1 MSLVSMEFLVFVC
14 MAAAVYYMIPRKHQW
29 ISLLVFSYIYYA
41 SSGIKV
47 VFFLLYTTVTTYL
60 AGIWLWNAENSEA
73 SKADKKRKK
82 RRILIFTLV
91 LNFGMLAVLK
101 YTNFVIENINAI
113 FGGGITFQKLILPLG
128 ISFYTFQSMGYII
141 DLYWGKHEPER
152 NPFRFALFVSFFPQ
166 LLQGPIGR
174 FGKLANQ
181 LYAGHSFELQR
192 IQRALQLILWGY
204 FKKMVLADRAA
215 VVVNEVFLNSQ
226 KYTGAAILAAVLCY
240 SVQLYA
246 DFSGGID
253 VVRGVAAIFG
263 IELDQNFRQPYF
275 AVSITDFWHRW
286 HITLGTWMKDY
297 IFYPLSLSKG
307 MTKFG
312 KSAKKVLGKKMGRV
326 MPVAAANI
334 VVFLVVGVWHG
345 AAWKYI
351 VYGLYNGLI
360 IAVSG
365 ILAPYYGKWFQ
376 VFHINPKSK
385 AWHVVKI
392 VRTFILVNI
401 SWYFDMGVNLRTA
414 FVMMKNTVTGF
425 SVSSVTDGLLLTLG
439 LDRGDF
445 LILAAGCLVVFIISL
460 LKEKKIQVRESLEKK
475 PLVIRFA
482 VYGMLIL
489 ALPFLGYL
497 TAGGGGFIYAQF

>member
-14 MAAAVYYMIPRKHQW
+14 IAACLYYLIPKKYQW
-29 ISLLVFSYIYYA
+29 ISLLIFSYVYYA
-41 SSGIKV
+41 SSGIRI

-60 AGIWLWNAENSEA
+60 AGIWLWNVETSEVK
-73 SKADKKRKK
+73 KAKKKKRK
-82 RRILIFTLV
+82 RGVLVLTLV

-101 YTNFVIENINAI
+101 YTNFAIENINAI
-113 FGGGITFQKLILPLG
+113 FGSGITFQKLILPLG

-174 FGKLANQ
+174 FGKLAGQ
-181 LYAGHSFELQR
+181 LYAGHSFEFLR
-192 IQRALQLILWGY
+192 IQRAAQLILWGY
-204 FKKMVLADRAA
+204 FKKMVLADRAS
-215 VVVNEVFLNSQ
+215 VVVNEVFLNYQ
-226 KYTGAAILAAVLCY
+226 NYEGVVILAAVLCY
-240 SVQLYA
+240 SIQLYA

-263 IELDQNFRQPYF
+263 IEMDQNFRQPYF

-307 MTKFG
+307 MTRFG

-326 MPVAAANI
+326 MPVAVANI
-334 VVFLVVGVWHG
+334 VVFLVVGIWHG

-376 VFHINPKSK
+376 AFHINPKSRV
-385 AWHVVKI
+385 WHVI
-392 VRTFILVNI
+392 QIIRTFLLVNI
-401 SWYFDMGVNLRTA
+401 SWYFDMGVNLKVA
-414 FVMMKNTVTGF
+414 FVMMVKTVSGF
-425 SVSSVTDGLLLTLG
+425 SFASFTDGSLLTLG

-445 LILAAGCLVVFIISL
+445 FILAAGCLVVFIVSL
-460 LKEKKIQVRESLEKK
+460 LKENKIQVREALEKR
-475 PLVIRFA
+475 PLVIRFV
-482 VYGMLIL
+482 VYGALIL
-489 ALPFLGYL
+489 ALPFLGYI

>member
-1 MSLVSMEFLVFVC
+1 
-14 MAAAVYYMIPRKHQW
+14 
-29 ISLLVFSYIYYA
+29 
-41 SSGIKV
+41 
-47 VFFLLYTTVTTYL
+47 
-60 AGIWLWNAENSEA
+60 
-73 SKADKKRKK
+73 
-82 RRILIFTLV
+82 
-91 LNFGMLAVLK
+91 
-101 YTNFVIENINAI
+101 
-113 FGGGITFQKLILPLG
+113 
-128 ISFYTFQSMGYII
+128 
-141 DLYWGKHEPER
+141 
-152 NPFRFALFVSFFPQ
+152 
-166 LLQGPIGR
+166 
-174 FGKLANQ
+174 
-181 LYAGHSFELQR
+181 
-192 IQRALQLILWGY
+192 
-204 FKKMVLADRAA
+204 MVLADRAA

-497 TAGGGGFIYAQF
+497 TAGEEDLSMHNSKRWIRAVVFLLLIAVFGECMKFALIPPGYMRQDMHNIKENKYDDIFVGTSHGFAGISPEEVDRVTGRKSTNLCLPNEFPIDSYYLVREACRYNKPKRVIYELDPGYWVVDVNKGKEEVFIYNEFPSSVLKLQYAAENLENGFQIHTVPVAFLPPADKPDTGKSENEIINAIQRV